1 MKPEEFVKQVRRQVY
16 EAAVQDTMSLLEEP
30 PGRSPDPKL
39 VKLSKSYGALPNED
53 RERVRGAAALAAD
66 IAVFHILTVLDGVYS
81 LVDDEGRGSFELY
94 YCEGEEKTLINSP
107 DSEEL
112 HDLFVAE
119 RDA

>member
-16 EAAVQDTMSLLEEP
+16 EAALRAAILLLEDP

-39 VKLSKSYGALPNED
+39 VRLSKWYVALPNDD

-66 IAVFHILTVLDGVYS
+66 IAVFNILAVFDGVYS